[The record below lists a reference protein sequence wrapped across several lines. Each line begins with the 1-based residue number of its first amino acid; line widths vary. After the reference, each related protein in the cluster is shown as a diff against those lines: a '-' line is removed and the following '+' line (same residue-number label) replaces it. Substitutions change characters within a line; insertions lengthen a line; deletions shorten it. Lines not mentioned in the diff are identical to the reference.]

1 MLKSPMTNEQYLD
14 AISAPRI
21 DPSGRRKK
29 KPLTKKQMAAIEL
42 AEDDVDLQGDTK
54 ENAETEL

>member
-1 MLKSPMTNEQYLD
+1 MTNEQYLD
-14 AISAPRI
+14 AISAPRV

-42 AEDDVDLQGDTK
+42 AEDDVDLQEEAE
-54 ENAETEL
+54 ENAEVEL